1 MTHKEDEAT
10 EAATEVENQ
19 EANTE
24 TTETGQRK
32 DPKWGE
38 MTKQGLVIGRGA
50 NKKVIDPKEVEK
62 LAELHCTIQE
72 MADFFN
78 VPRETLKYNFRDI
91 ITKGKE
97 RTKQRLRKAQIEL
110 ALKGNAVMLIWLG
123 KNLLQQQDNPQD
135 SSNLQPLPWSEE
147 E

>member
-19 EANTE
+19 EAHTE

-50 NKKVIDPKEVEK
+50 NKKVIDPREVEK
-62 LAELHCTIQE
+62 LAEYHCTIKE
-72 MADFFN
+72 IADFFD
-78 VPRETLKYNFRDI
+78 VPRETLLYNFRYTI
-91 ITKGKE
+91 VKAQE
-97 RTKQRLRKAQIEL
+97 RTKQRLRKAQLDL

-123 KNLLQQQDNPQD
+123 KNILQQQDNPQD

>member
-24 TTETGQRK
+24 TTDDYNRK
-32 DPKWGE
+32 DPKWGT
-38 MTKQGLVIGRGA
+38 MTKEGLIVGRGK
-50 NKKVIDPKEVEK
+50 NKTVIDPKEVEK